1 MVGPMLAGWLFGV
14 GIGLPFF
21 VGAGL
26 VLLALLVALP
36 RIENRS
42 LTPKPQ
48 PDSLQSAQEAATV
61 TSLT

>member
-42 LTPKPQ
+42 PIPVDETGT
-48 PDSLQSAQEAATV
+48 LQSEQEAVTV
-61 TSLT
+61 ASLT